1 MIGQLSC
8 QITINVWVISQ
19 ASFKLFHN
27 VSLNLFITHNSKAMI
42 KFRRISL
49 FLHLLILLEHSKQ
62 DTFDTYR
69 SVKRKHGWNDFTS
82 YITAQQ
88 NNKYLINWKNSYLYI
103 SYIQGKKSSISRNLF
118 QSQYR
123 LFSDISALRV
133 RWAWWNTN
141 FQFVSFDGI
150 TNIFDISI
158 VSFMKW

>member
-42 KFRRISL
+42 KFRRIIM
-49 FLHLLILLEHSKQ
+49 ILCISIKYNYA
-62 DTFDTYR
+62 YR